1 MKKGFTLVELLA
13 VMALLAIIAV
23 IAVPSA
29 MKVSYNVKKD
39 MNCEKVDMI

>member
-29 MKVSYNVKKD
+29 MKVSYNVKKI
-39 MNCEKVDMI
+39 CIVKKLI